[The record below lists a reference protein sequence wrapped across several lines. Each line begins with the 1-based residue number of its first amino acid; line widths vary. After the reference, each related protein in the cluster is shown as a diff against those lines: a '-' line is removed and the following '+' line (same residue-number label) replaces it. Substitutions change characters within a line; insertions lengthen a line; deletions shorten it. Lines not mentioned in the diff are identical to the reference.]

1 MGTPMF
7 PILQRLLHCETD
19 LWPLHKT
26 TFTTIVKLMR
36 CHSQR
41 DREQPVP
48 PNQIGHYSPVWKDC
62 LEEAKVECRAMHALS
77 NPWPKLKMDANSLT
91 DSLTTVVAQWTQRG
105 IRFKPG
111 KSLPEIYYCIDS
123 MF

>member
-1 MGTPMF
+1 MAF
-7 PILQRLLHCETD
+7 AQDNVHNNSEAHA
-19 LWPLHKT
+19 W
-26 TFTTIVKLMR
+26 

-41 DREQPVP
+41 DCDQPVP

-77 NPWPKLKMDANSLT
+77 NPWPKLKMDANSLA
-91 DSLTTVVAQWTQRG
+91 DSLTTVVAQWTQCG